1 MKDANKSPIPSTRLL
16 AEFAV
21 QADGFPEAARAR
33 AVDAIT
39 DCVGCMLAG
48 RREPLADALLRTLTI
63 TPGSA
68 PHAPAMLV
76 GTGYHAPAS
85 DAALFN
91 GAIAHALDYDDTNHP
106 AYAHPSAVIVPVLLA
121 AAALRPCTG
130 CDWVDAY
137 ILGLEV
143 FGKLGRVLNTA
154 HYKRGW
160 HATAT
165 FGALAAAIVAGR
177 LLGLDAA
184 TMEMAIGIAV
194 SSAGGARVNFG
205 SMVKPLHAGLAARNG
220 LQAVMMAANGLASS
234 TQSLE
239 RRYGYFDLFGDT
251 HADATCFQDLGKPL
265 EILTEYGLAL
275 KPYPACGATHPGIEA
290 ALALHE
296 QLAGAPIQ
304 SVHAGVCE
312 MAFEPLIYVE
322 PKGALQGKF
331 SLHYCLAAAL
341 VDGQVNLATF
351 SDEKIADPRI
361 LALIPRI
368 HMEVDERLRHDSEFA
383 TRVAVTTRDG
393 RTLEREVP
401 LALGKPDR
409 WMSRAQLKRKFD
421 DCCAT
426 ALAATRRDSLFD
438 ALQSLDHESGNIANL
453 VRYLSGEQPADE
465 QSS

>member
-1 MKDANKSPIPSTRLL
+1 MHTPTEKTLKDANRDSISATRLL
-16 AEFAV
+16 AEFTV

-48 RREPLADALLRTLTI
+48 RREPLAEALLRTLTV
-63 TPGSA
+63 TPNAA
-68 PHAPAMLV
+68 PYAPAMLA
-76 GTGYHAPAS
+76 GTGYHAPAA

-121 AAALRPCTG
+121 AAALRPCSG
-130 CDWVDAY
+130 RDWVDAY

-165 FGALAAAIVAGR
+165 FGTLAATVVAGR
-177 LLGLDAA
+177 LLGLDVP

-194 SSAGGARVNFG
+194 SSTGGARINFG

-220 LQAVMMAANGLASS
+220 LQAAMMAANGLASS
-234 TQSLE
+234 TQTLE
-239 RRYGYFDLFGDT
+239 GRYGYFELFGN
-251 HADATCFQDLGKPL
+251 ADADASHFQNLGKPL
-265 EILTEYGLAL
+265 EIMTEYGLAL

-290 ALALHE
+290 ALALHGD
-296 QLAGAPIQ
+296 LAGAPIQ

-351 SDEKIADPRI
+351 TDEKIADPRI

-368 HMEVDERLRHDSEFA
+368 SMEVDERLRHNSEFA
-383 TRVAVTTRDG
+383 TRVTVTTQDG
-393 RTLEREVP
+393 RTFEREVM
-401 LALGKPDR
+401 LAQGKPDR
-409 WMSRAQLKRKFD
+409 WMNSAQLKRKFD
-421 DCCAT
+421 DCCANS
-426 ALAATRRDSLFD
+426 LPAARRDGLFD
-438 ALQSLDHESGNIANL
+438 ALQSLDQEGGNVAGLIES
-453 VRYLSGEQPADE
+453 LSN
-465 QSS
+465 